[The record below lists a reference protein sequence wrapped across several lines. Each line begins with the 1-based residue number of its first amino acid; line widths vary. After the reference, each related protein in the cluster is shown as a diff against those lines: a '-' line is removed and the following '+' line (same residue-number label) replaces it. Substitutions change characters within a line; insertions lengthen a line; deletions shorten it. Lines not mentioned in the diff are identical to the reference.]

1 MPNTSPA
8 TPDTPPDSETDGR
21 IAKLALTMG
30 LNTQQAAL
38 IYLDILQACVMAS
51 NGSKALAYVLV
62 EDAYKIFLQVQGDY
76 GDTAGAQA
84 EVEAWL
90 EEPPSTRILGAAWWC
105 EAVRMERLAQA
116 KRRN

>member
-1 MPNTSPA
+1 MPNPSQA
-8 TPDTPPDSETDGR
+8 TPENDATDER

-38 IYLDILQACVMAS
+38 IYLDVLQACIAAS

-62 EDAYKIFLQVQGDY
+62 EDAYLIFLQIQGDY

-105 EAVRMERLAQA
+105 EAVRMERLALA
-116 KRRN
+116 KRRL

>member
-1 MPNTSPA
+1 MSNTSPA
-8 TPDTPPDSETDGR
+8 TPDTPPDTETGER
-21 IAKLALTMG
+21 IANLALTMG

-38 IYLDILQACVMAS
+38 IYLDIQQACVTAAK
-51 NGSKALAYVLV
+51 GSKALAYVLV
-62 EDAYKIFLQVQGDY
+62 EDAYKIFLQVQGAY

-105 EAVRMERLAQA
+105 EAVRMQRLAHA
-116 KRRN
+116 KRHN